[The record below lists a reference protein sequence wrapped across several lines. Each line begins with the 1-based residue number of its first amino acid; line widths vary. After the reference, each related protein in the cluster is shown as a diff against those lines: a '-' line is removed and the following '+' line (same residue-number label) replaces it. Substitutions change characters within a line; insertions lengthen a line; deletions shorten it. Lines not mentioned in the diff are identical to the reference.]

1 MQENDTSPFQPRD
14 IAVALGLLTRLPI
27 RLPDEAYTRGAQ
39 AGWAYPLVGVSIGFI
54 ATGVGLLTDWMGLPA
69 PAAALAILATMIVTC
84 GAMHEDGLA
93 DCADGF
99 WGGWE
104 RIKRLEIMKDSQIGT
119 YGVIALVLSLAARWF
134 GLTTLVEQEMLWAV
148 IGVAALSRAGM
159 PVVMGALPHARDYGL
174 SHAQGRPDRR
184 VALAAVAVAA
194 VVGLVTIGWAT
205 LGLLAISTLAVWG
218 VILLAKAK
226 INGQT
231 GDVLGATQQVLEVL
245 LLMALIS

>member
-1 MQENDTSPFQPRD
+1 MQENDTSPFKPRD
-14 IAVALGLLTRLPI
+14 IAVAASLLTRLPI

-39 AGWAYPLVGVSIGFI
+39 ASWAYPLAGVSIGFF
-54 ATGVGLLTDWMGLPA
+54 ATCVGLLTGWIGLPA
-69 PAAALAILATMIVTC
+69 PAVALAILATMIVTC

-99 WGGWE
+99 WGAWD

-134 GLTTLVEQEMLWAV
+134 GLTTLVEQDMLWAL

-159 PVVMGALPHARDYGL
+159 PVVMAALPHARDFGL

-184 VALAAVAVAA
+184 VALAAVALSAF
-194 VVGLVTIGWAT
+194 VGLVTIGWAT
-205 LGLLAISTLAVWG
+205 IGLLVISAVAVSG
-218 VILLAKAK
+218 VVLLAKAK

>member
-1 MQENDTSPFQPRD
+1 MQENDTSPFKPRD
-14 IAVALGLLTRLPI
+14 IAVAASLLTRLPI

-39 AGWAYPLVGVSIGFI
+39 ASWAYPLAGVSIGFF
-54 ATGVGLLTDWMGLPA
+54 ATCVGLLTGWIGLPA
-69 PAAALAILATMIVTC
+69 PAVALAILATMIVTC

-93 DCADGF
+93 DCVDGF
-99 WGGWE
+99 WGAWN

-119 YGVIALVLSLAARWF
+119 YGVIALILSLAARWF
-134 GLTTLVEQEMLWAV
+134 GLTTLVEQDMLWAL

-159 PVVMGALPHARDYGL
+159 PVVMAALPHARDFGL
-174 SHAQGRPDRR
+174 SLAQGRPDRR
-184 VALAAVAVAA
+184 VALAAVALSA

-205 LGLLAISTLAVWG
+205 IGLLVISAVAVSG
-218 VILLAKAK
+218 VVLLAKAK